1 MKDVTITKKRFF
13 RFLKEMGVYSRCIEI
28 YKEHKGLLR
37 YRLFLDYDPYFWIQ
51 NPSMFCGWCSTK
63 EGDMFWWAISL
74 LWQYECYINGY
85 VNGYNELKLPENIM
99 KDLSDFFEYF
109 NIFSKGFRTSVSSE
123 KLYELKEKLVDI
135 NNKLK
140 NK

>member
-28 YKEHKGLLR
+28 YKEHKGFLR
-37 YRLFLDYDPYFWIQ
+37 YRPFLDYDPSSWIQ
-51 NPSMFCGWCSTK
+51 SSSMFCTWFSTK

-74 LWQYECYINGY
+74 LWQYECH
-85 VNGYNELKLPENIM
+85 VNGYDKLKTPERIM
-99 KDLSDFFEYF
+99 EESSDFFNYF
-109 NIFSKGFRTSVSSE
+109 DTFLNSSRTSVSPE
-123 KLYELKEKLVDI
+123 KLCELREKIVDI